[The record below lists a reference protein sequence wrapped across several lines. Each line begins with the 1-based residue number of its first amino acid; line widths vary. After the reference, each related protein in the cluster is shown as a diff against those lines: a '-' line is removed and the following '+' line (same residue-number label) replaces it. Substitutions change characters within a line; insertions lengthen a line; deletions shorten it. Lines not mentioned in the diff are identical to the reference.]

1 MTEKIINT
9 IVFEYEKAMAAI
21 SEKSP
26 HAVKTREDVSPELTK
41 YLAQR
46 QEFQELQMNRLREKV
61 LRDTLRRVLG
71 TEEQQKKM
79 LTPAA
84 EKAIQEGI
92 KQVEK
97 KLKGRGDQNINLTF

>member
-9 IVFEYEKAMAAI
+9 IVFEYQKAMEAIVAKFTHAA
-21 SEKSP
+21 E
-26 HAVKTREDVSPELTK
+26 TRGNVSTELMK

-46 QEFQELQMNRLREKV
+46 QEFQMNFLREKV

-97 KLKGRGDQNINLTF
+97 KLKGRGDLNINLT

>member
-9 IVFEYEKAMAAI
+9 IVFEYEKAMEAIVAKFTHAA
-21 SEKSP
+21 E
-26 HAVKTREDVSPELTK
+26 TRGNVSPELMK

-46 QEFQELQMNRLREKV
+46 QEFQMSRLREKV
-61 LRDTLRRVLG
+61 LRDTLRRVVG
-71 TEEQQKKM
+71 TVEEQKK
-79 LTPAA
+79 LITPAA

-97 KLKGRGDQNINLTF
+97 RLNGRGNFNIGLTF

>member
-1 MTEKIINT
+1 M
-9 IVFEYEKAMAAI
+9 
-21 SEKSP
+21 
-26 HAVKTREDVSPELTK
+26 
-41 YLAQR
+41 
-46 QEFQELQMNRLREKV
+46 
-61 LRDTLRRVLG
+61 RDTLRRVLE

-97 KLKGRGDQNINLTF
+97 KLKGRGDLNINLT

>member
-9 IVFEYEKAMAAI
+9 IVLEYQKAMEAIAA
-21 SEKSP
+21 KFT
-26 HAVKTREDVSPELTK
+26 HAAETRGNASLELMK

-46 QEFQELQMNRLREKV
+46 QEFQMNFLRKKV

-97 KLKGRGDQNINLTF
+97 KLKGRGNLNIDLSF

>member
-9 IVFEYEKAMAAI
+9 IVFEYEKAMEAIAA
-21 SEKSP
+21 KFT
-26 HAVKTREDVSPELTK
+26 HAAETRGNVSPELMK

-46 QEFQELQMNRLREKV
+46 QEFQMNFLREKV

-97 KLKGRGDQNINLTF
+97 KLKGRGDLNINLT

>member
-1 MTEKIINT
+1 MSERIINT
-9 IVFEYEKAMAAI
+9 IVFEFEKAMEAIAARAARAA
-21 SEKSP
+21 KMRKD
-26 HAVKTREDVSPELTK
+26 ASPELME

-46 QEFQELQMNRLREKV
+46 QEFEMSFLRENV

-71 TEEQQKKM
+71 TEEKQKEM

-97 KLKGRGDQNINLTF
+97 KLKGRGDLNINLSF